1 MASTLE
7 ELAQASIHLEE
18 VAATVRHLVEG
29 VESDPQRLEQAESRL
44 AEYERLTRKY
54 RIDADALLERRE
66 EIEREIAALEIEER
80 SHIERLRALQEEQ
93 KAAYDSLEAALA
105 S

>member
-1 MASTLE
+1 MHDSATTAQPLALPDGQDFINMIALE
-7 ELAQASIHLEE
+7 D
-18 VAATVRHLVEG
+18 R
-29 VESDPQRLEQAESRL
+29 
-44 AEYERLTRKY
+44 
-54 RIDADALLERRE
+54 RRE

>member
-1 MASTLE
+1 MIALE
-7 ELAQASIHLEE
+7 D
-18 VAATVRHLVEG
+18 R
-29 VESDPQRLEQAESRL
+29 
-44 AEYERLTRKY
+44 
-54 RIDADALLERRE
+54 RRE